1 MRMYTLS
8 GLRGD
13 WTVVHVGEV
22 PAIHGLNSRALH
34 NLRISLCLVVVEVVL
49 VEVVVVV
56 VVVVICLI

>member
-1 MRMYTLS
+1 M
-8 GLRGD
+8 
-13 WTVVHVGEV
+13 HVGEV